1 MAAPD
6 ELGPLVDQWGLELAK
21 ALAKQAIP
29 ELHSQQEPALR
40 QNSSTRPLIRR
51 YRQFRR
57 R

>member
-6 ELGPLVDQWGLELAK
+6 KLGPLVDQWGLELAK

-29 ELHSQQEPALR
+29 ELHQD
-40 QNSSTRPLIRR
+40 SSTRPLIRR